1 MLEVLPLG
9 GLGEVGR
16 NMTAVSFGD
25 GYVVVDMGVR
35 LDAIQAFE
43 DANLAN
49 MSLQELVKINAIP
62 DDSPLRK
69 EKVKAVFLTHGHL
82 DHIGAVGKLIRPYR
96 APLYGTPFT
105 LELVRRL
112 VLEENERRVEM
123 VRVRPGERVEVGDLE
138 VEFLPANHSIPQ
150 TVFLL
155 LRQGEHSLLFATD
168 FKLDENPLVGPPTD
182 LGELRRRVGEDLE
195 AALVGTVRVDEPGP
209 TKSEGRAREM
219 LEETMRRVERKGK
232 ALLVTTFSS
241 HLVRI
246 KSIVEISEE
255 LGRIPVLVGRS
266 MKNYFSAAAELNLI
280 SFPPDL
286 PVYGTPGTI
295 KKFLKKANGSRGD
308 YVLICTGHQGEP
320 TSVLSKIA
328 DRKLPF
334 RIEDDDQ
341 VIFSASVIPNPI
353 NQNHRSLL
361 ETKLLVQGARIH
373 RDVHV
378 SGHAARVDTAE
389 FLRALSPRHLL
400 PCHGT
405 PEKLEAMMELGREL
419 GYGRENLHLLENG
432 HPLRLGG

>member
-43 DANLAN
+43 DANLAE
-49 MSLQELVKINAIP
+49 MSLEELVRVSAIP
-62 DDSPLRK
+62 DDRPLRK
-69 EKVKAVFLTHGHL
+69 KEVKAIFLTHGHL
-82 DHIGAVGKLIRPYR
+82 DHIGAVGKLARPYR

-105 LELVRRL
+105 LELVKRL
-112 VLEENERRVEM
+112 VLGEEKLELVP
-123 VRVRPGERVEVGDLE
+123 VKPGERVEVGDLE
-138 VEFLPANHSIPQ
+138 VEFLHANHSIPQ

-155 LRQGEHSLLFATD
+155 LREGERSLLLATD
-168 FKLDENPLVGPPTD
+168 FKLDETPLLGPPTD
-182 LGELRRRVGEDLE
+182 LEELKKKVGDGLE
-195 AALVGTVRVDEPGP
+195 AALVGAVRVDEPGP
-209 TKSEGRAREM
+209 TGSEAKAREM
-219 LEETMRRVERKGK
+219 LEETMEKADKDGR

-241 HLVRI
+241 HLTRI
-246 KSIVEISEE
+246 RSIVEISEG
-255 LGRIPVLVGRS
+255 LGRTPVLVGRS
-266 MKNYFSAAAELNLI
+266 MKNYFSAAVELNL
-280 SFPPDL
+280 PHLPHDL
-286 PVYGTPGTI
+286 PVHGSPGPI

-334 RIEDDDQ
+334 RLQDGDQ

-353 NQNHRSLL
+353 NQNNRSIL

-378 SGHAARVDTAE
+378 SGHAARADTAE
-389 FLRALSPRHLL
+389 FLRALSPKHLL

-405 PEKLEAMMELGREL
+405 PEKLEAMMRLGREL
-419 GYGRENLHLLENG
+419 GYGEDRLHLLENG
-432 HPLRLGG
+432 KPLRLAE